1 MRKTMIVAAALSA
14 AVAAA
19 TGHAEGVRVPEGF
32 VDGNAYQKF
41 SAQEKQRYLDGV
53 VDGFYFGPVFA
64 YQNLSRVTK
73 LKECV
78 TNTGLKDTQLVG
90 LVDAYLAGHPQ
101 ALGMPMHGSVFVT
114 LRDACKKAGAPID

>member
-1 MRKTMIVAAALSA
+1 MRNTMIALTLLAASTPCLAD
-14 AVAAA
+14 
-19 TGHAEGVRVPEGF
+19 GVRIPEGF

-41 SAQEKQRYLDGV
+41 SALEKQRYLDGV

-64 YQNLSRVTK
+64 YQNLSRVVK

-78 TNTGLKDTQLVG
+78 TNLHLTDTQLVK
-90 LVDAYLAGHPQ
+90 LADQYLAGHPQ

-114 LRDACKKAGAPID
+114 LRDACAKGGAAID